1 MTQDRIDDYEAG
13 IKHVLE
19 RDASINDEDDAAKT
33 AVLILVAVQRV
44 TAGAGL
50 DRRAVQRIAD
60 ATLDAAHRA
69 TAREFRRVI
78 LAGAAN
84 N

>member
-1 MTQDRIDDYEAG
+1 MTQERLDDYEAG
-13 IKHVLE
+13 IRYVLG
-19 RDASINDEDDAAKT
+19 RDTGEDDSAAKT

-69 TAREFRRVI
+69 TAREFRRVVV
-78 LAGAAN
+78 AAAPN